1 MAELDGLKAEAER
14 AQETEAR
21 EEVLRERERVFTKL
35 YRRVFHYYRTLA
47 SHLAKTLW
55 QLGVLTVYLGYP
67 YFISQDKGN
76 KFTMNIWS
84 YRKLIE
90 TIVYKLYEYMG
101 YKVFLVSSITLCV
114 SVFFTTLRLRGSLGE
129 LLTAL

>member
-1 MAELDGLKAEAER
+1 M
-14 AQETEAR
+14 
-21 EEVLRERERVFTKL
+21 LRERERVFTKL